1 MKNTKRV
8 FPYIAIV
15 LAVAILFSGCRKIN
29 DATTLGD
36 GLIPPVDNITTFET
50 FLPIESDNL
59 LYNDTNKVYFA
70 DLHAL
75 GYISGDTEFGTT
87 KAESYFNISYPNYLI
102 YPFYRKDSIVA
113 IDSVVLSLGYDSY
126 YGDTNSVQTVRVFE
140 IAQNAGFNDT
150 TLFKYNQPD
159 IATTGGE
166 LGSRS
171 FQVKTLDDTILH
183 IRKRDTTKLVNVLR
197 IPLTNALGTRFTNY
211 DTTFTANGGWRS
223 DSIFKTLFRGLAIK
237 SDNNGNALTYIK
249 PSDNINT
256 KLTVYYQVRKNGT
269 IDTTSVD
276 FLHSTGGQANTIRRT
291 PAGGWNSYLAN
302 AGSNDDLLYIPGTPG
317 SYGLLRIPALDTFRN
332 VVVHRAEIIATPI
345 RSANDGTFPHQQAL
359 FLDRVSATG
368 DSALSFDSDMALSNN
383 FSNYTYEIN
392 SFGGLIKS
400 DSTYR
405 FNLSRY
411 VQSMVTKRTTNYK
424 LRLYTPVRT
433 FIYSPGYGASNQI
446 YVTDQ
451 PGYGRMVLAGG
462 SYVNPAKRLRM
473 RLVYSKL

>member
-36 GLIPPVDNITTFET
+36 GLIPPVDNINTFET
-50 FLPIESDNL
+50 YLPIESDNL

-237 SDNNGNALTYIK
+237 SDNSGNALTYIK

-276 FLHSTGGQANTIRRT
+276 FLHATGGQANTIRRT

-302 AGSNDDLLYIPGTPG
+302 AGSDDDLLYIPGTPG

>member
-1 MKNTKRV
+1 VKYTKKA
-8 FPYIAIV
+8 FPVIAIV
-15 LAVAILFSGCRKIN
+15 SAVAILFSACRKIN
-29 DATTLGD
+29 DATELGG
-36 GLIPPVDNITTFET
+36 GLIPPIDNIKTFET
-50 FLPIESDNL
+50 FLDIESDNL
-59 LYNDTNKVYFA
+59 LFNDTNKVYFA

-87 KAESYFNISYPNYLI
+87 KGESYFNISYPNYLI
-102 YPFYRKDSIVA
+102 YPFYNKDSVVA

-126 YGDTNSVQTVRVFE
+126 YGDTNSVQTVRVYE
-140 IAQNAGFNDT
+140 IAQSAGFNDT
-150 TLFKYNQPD
+150 TLFKYNQAD
-159 IATTGGE
+159 FLTTGSE
-166 LGSRS
+166 LGSKS
-171 FQVKTLDDTILH
+171 FQVKNLNDTILH

-197 IPLTNALGTRFTNY
+197 IPLVNTLGTRFRNY
-211 DTTFTANGGWRS
+211 DTTFTANGGFRS
-223 DSIFKTLFRGLAIK
+223 DSIFKSLFRGLAIK
-237 SDNNGNALTYIK
+237 ADNSGNALTYIN
-249 PSDNINT
+249 PSDNSNT

-276 FLHSTGGQANTIRRT
+276 FLHATGGQANVIRRT
-291 PAGGWNSYLAN
+291 PAGGWNTYLAN
-302 AGSNDDLLYIPGTPG
+302 AGTNDDLLYIPGTPG

-345 RSANDGTFPHQQAL
+345 RTPMDDMFPHQQAL

-368 DSALSFDSDMALSNN
+368 DSALTFDADMSLSNN
-383 FSNYTYEIN
+383 FTNFTYEIN
-392 SFGGLIKS
+392 TFGGLIKS

-405 FNLSRY
+405 FTISRY
-411 VQSMVTKRTTNYK
+411 VQNMVTNRTTNYK

-433 FIYSPGYGASNQI
+433 FVFSPGYNSSNQI

-451 PGYGRMVLAGG
+451 PGYGRVVLAGG

>member
-1 MKNTKRV
+1 MKNTQRV

-15 LAVAILFSGCRKIN
+15 FAVAILFSGCRKIN

-36 GLIPPVDNITTFET
+36 GLIPPVDNINTFET
-50 FLPIESDNL
+50 YLPIESDNL

-70 DLHAL
+70 DIHAL

-102 YPFYRKDSIVA
+102 YPFYNKDSVVA
-113 IDSVVLSLGYDSY
+113 IDSVVLSLAYDSY

-140 IAQNAGFNDT
+140 IAQNSGFNDT

-197 IPLTNALGTRFTNY
+197 IPLTNAIGTRFRNY
-211 DTTFTANGGWRS
+211 DTTYSANGGWRS
-223 DSIFKTLFRGLAIK
+223 DSIFKSLFRGLAIK
-237 SDNNGNALTYIK
+237 SDNSGNALTYFR

-291 PAGGWNSYLAN
+291 PAGGWDSYLAN
-302 AGSNDDLLYIPGTPG
+302 AGSDDDLLYIPGTPG

-433 FIYSPGYGASNQI
+433 FIFSPGYGASNQI

>member
-1 MKNTKRV
+1 VKYTQKV
-8 FPYIAIV
+8 SPVIATV
-15 LAVAILFSGCRKIN
+15 LAVAFLFTGCRKIN
-29 DATTLGD
+29 DATELGS
-36 GLIPPVDNITTFET
+36 GLIPPIDNINTFET
-50 FLPIESDNL
+50 FLDIQTDNQ
-59 LYNDTNKVYFA
+59 LYNDTNKVYYA

-87 KAESYFNISYPNYLI
+87 KGESYFNISYSNYLI
-102 YPFYRKDSIVA
+102 YPFYRKDSVVA

-150 TLFKYNQPD
+150 TLFKYNQAD
-159 IATTGGE
+159 FQTTGSE
-166 LGSRS
+166 LGSKS
-171 FQVKTLDDTILH
+171 FQVKNLDDTILH
-183 IRKRDTTKLVNVLR
+183 IRKRDTTKLANVLR
-197 IPLTNALGTRFTNY
+197 IPLSNTLGTRFRNY
-211 DTTFTANGGWRS
+211 DTTYTANGGWRS

-237 SDNNGNALTYIK
+237 ADNSGNALAYFK
-249 PSDNINT
+249 PSDNANT
-256 KLTVYYQVRKNGT
+256 KLTIYYQVRKNGT

-276 FLHSTGGQANTIRRT
+276 FQHSTGGQANTIRRT
-291 PAGGWNSYLAN
+291 PAGGWNTYLAN
-302 AGSNDDLLYIPGTPG
+302 AGTNDDLLYIPGTPG

-332 VVVHRAEIIATPI
+332 SVVHRAEIIATPI
-345 RSANDGTFPHQQAL
+345 RSAGDNMFLHQQAL
-359 FLDRVSATG
+359 FLDRISATG
-368 DSALSFDSDMALSNN
+368 DTALTFDADMSLSNN

-392 SFGGLIKS
+392 SFGGLIRS

-405 FNLSRY
+405 FNISRY
-411 VQSMVTKRTTNYK
+411 VQRMLTYRTTNYK

-433 FIYSPGYGASNQI
+433 FVYSPGYGGINQI

-462 SYVNPAKRLRM
+462 SYVNPAKRLRL

>member
-36 GLIPPVDNITTFET
+36 GLIPPVDNINTFET
-50 FLPIESDNL
+50 YLPIESDNL
-59 LYNDTNKVYFA
+59 LYNDSNKVYFA

-87 KAESYFNISYPNYLI
+87 KGESYFNISYPNYLI
-102 YPFYRKDSIVA
+102 YPFYKKDSIVA
-113 IDSVVLSLGYDSY
+113 IDSVVLSLAYDSY
-126 YGDTNSVQTVRVFE
+126 YGDSNSTQTVRVFE

-159 IATTGGE
+159 IQTTGAE

-171 FQVKTLDDTILH
+171 FQVKTLNDTLLH

-211 DTTFTANGGWRS
+211 DTTYSANGGWRS

-237 SDNNGNALTYIK
+237 SDNTGDALTYIK

-345 RSANDGTFPHQQAL
+345 RTANDGIYTHQQAL
-359 FLDRVSATG
+359 FLDRISATG
-368 DSALSFDSDMALSNN
+368 DSALSFDSDMSLSNN

-433 FIYSPGYGASNQI
+433 FIYSPGYGANNQI

>member
-1 MKNTKRV
+1 MKYNKSV
-8 FPYIAIV
+8 FPFIATV

-29 DATTLGD
+29 DATEFGGD
-36 GLIPPVDNITTFET
+36 LIPPVDNINTFET
-50 FLPIESDNL
+50 FLDIESDNL

-102 YPFYRKDSIVA
+102 YPFYNKDSVVA

-126 YGDTNSVQTVRVFE
+126 YGDSNSVQTVRVFE

-150 TLFKYNQPD
+150 SIFKYNQPD
-159 IATTGGE
+159 FLTTGSE
-166 LGSRS
+166 LGSKS
-171 FQVKTLDDTILH
+171 FQVKNLNDTILH

-197 IPLTNALGTRFTNY
+197 IPLVNTLGTRFRNY

-237 SDNNGNALTYIK
+237 ADNSGNALTYIK
-249 PSDNINT
+249 PSDNTNT

-276 FLHSTGGQANTIRRT
+276 FYHSTGGQANTIRRT
-291 PAGGWNSYLAN
+291 PAGGWNSYLTN
-302 AGSNDDLLYIPGTPG
+302 SGTNDDLLYIPGTPG

-332 VVVHRAEIIATPI
+332 VVVHRAEVIVTPI
-345 RSANDGTFPHQQAL
+345 RSANDNMFPHQQAL
-359 FLDRVSATG
+359 FLDRVSAAG
-368 DSALSFDSDMALSNN
+368 DSALSFDNDMLLSNN

-405 FNLSRY
+405 FNISRY
-411 VQSMVTKRTTNYK
+411 VQNMVTKRTTNYK

-433 FIYSPGYGASNQI
+433 FIYSPGYGAINQI

-451 PGYGRMVLAGG
+451 PGYGRMVIAGG
-462 SYVNPAKRLRM
+462 SYINPAKRLRM
-473 RLVYSKL
+473 RLVYSRL

>member
-1 MKNTKRV
+1 VKNTKRV

>member
-8 FPYIAIV
+8 FPFIAIV
-15 LAVAILFSGCRKIN
+15 TTVAILFSGCRKIN

-36 GLIPPVDNITTFET
+36 GLIPPVDNINTFET
-50 FLPIESDNL
+50 YLPVESDNL
-59 LYNDTNKVYFA
+59 LYNDTNKVYYA

-87 KAESYFNISYPNYLI
+87 KGESYFNISYPNYLI
-102 YPFYRKDSIVA
+102 YPFYHKDSVVA
-113 IDSVVLSLGYDSY
+113 IDSVVLSLAYDSY
-126 YGDTNSVQTVRVFE
+126 YGDTNSTQTVRVFE
-140 IAQNAGFNDT
+140 IDQNAGFNDT

-159 IATTGGE
+159 IQTTGAE

-183 IRKRDTTKLVNVLR
+183 IRKRDTTKLTNVLR
-197 IPLTNALGTRFTNY
+197 IPLTNALGTRFRNY
-211 DTTFTANGGWRS
+211 DTTYTANGGWRT

-237 SDNNGNALTYIK
+237 SDNSGNALTYIK

-276 FLHSTGGQANTIRRT
+276 FLHTTGGQANTIRRT
-291 PAGGWNSYLAN
+291 AAGGWNSYLAN
-302 AGSNDDLLYIPGTPG
+302 AGSDDDLLYIPGTPG
-317 SYGLLRIPALDTFRN
+317 SYGLLRIPALDTLRN

-368 DSALSFDSDMALSNN
+368 DSALSFDSDMSLSNN

-411 VQSMVTKRTTNYK
+411 VQSMVTKRTANYK